1 MEINLYYWNNGVGV
15 VNDAIL
21 IKALLSDYD
30 VVSYDISKTNEYRKG
45 DLGIFIQNIQADQLP
60 NNKKNI
66 FIINEEWL
74 NQDEVLFLSQFDY
87 LIVKSDYAKQLLVPY
102 HANIVQT
109 GFFSLDRYFF
119 PRNTGKVLH
128 FKGKSIQKNSELIYN
143 YKDSIKV
150 LDSESEY
157 LSDSQVD
164 GELNT
169 HDIHI
174 CCSLYEGWGHYLWE
188 AMSCGKLVICSEIPV
203 FKEYLDPDLVKF
215 IPTKN
220 VCRSVLGYKFLDKS
234 KFIPGASYIFREGHF
249 VDISKF
255 DEMLRNIDELLE
267 FQRKNSKNIRNHF
280 LEVNNKNKRKFLSIV
295 NYII

>member
-1 MEINLYYWNNGVGV
+1 MRINLYYWNNGVGV

-119 PRNTGKVLH
+119 PKNTNEILH
-128 FKGKSIQKNSELIYN
+128 FKGKSIQKNTELV
-143 YKDSIKV
+143 KDLNCVNI
-150 LDSESEY
+150 LDSSINY
-157 LSDSQVD
+157 LSDNDVTYN
-164 GELNT
+164 LNN

-174 CCSLYEGWGHYLWE
+174 CCSLYEAWGHYLWE

-203 FKEYLDPDLVKF
+203 FKEYLNPELVKF

-220 VCRSVLGYKFLDKS
+220 TYDYNTEYEFLNTKNYKLRKGYIADDTKVKELLS
-234 KFIPGASYIFREGHF
+234 K
-249 VDISKF
+249 K
-255 DEMLRNIDELLE
+255 DELLE
-267 FQRKNSKNIRNHF
+267 FQKKNKQLIREHF
-280 LEVNNKNKRKFLSIV
+280 LYINEKNKQKFLKTIEF
-295 NYII
+295 I